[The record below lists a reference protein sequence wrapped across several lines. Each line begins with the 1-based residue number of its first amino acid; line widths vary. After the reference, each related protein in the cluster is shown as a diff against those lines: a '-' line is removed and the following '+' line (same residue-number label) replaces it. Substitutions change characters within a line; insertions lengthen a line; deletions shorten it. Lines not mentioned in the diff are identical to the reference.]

1 MKKTLVIILIGVLVL
16 SLGANLKVIKEKN
29 RKKEIMI
36 SNLYSTTIEVTRSL
50 DSFIRYVDGNDI
62 NNAKKELDHAAL
74 GLIEVDNQIKYG
86 KVYIDNRLYH
96 PGILSFR
103 FIGEGMIYGTNVNDK
118 TINSIFDD
126 NKVSDNE
133 NEYIK
138 WLLKDLKSI
147 VKKMTLE
154 EPYIPNKKL
163 SVENLNTIFGSFYN
177 TWSHMD
183 KSPYEL
189 VWK

>member
-1 MKKTLVIILIGVLVL
+1 MKKTLVVILIGVLIL
-16 SLGANLKVIKEKN
+16 SLGVNLKVIKEKN
-29 RKKEIMI
+29 RNKEIMI
-36 SNLYSTTIEVTRSL
+36 SNLYSATIEATRSL
-50 DSFIRYVDGNDI
+50 DSFIRSVDGNDI
-62 NNAKKELDHAAL
+62 NNAKKGLERAAI

-86 KVYIDNRLYH
+86 RVYIDNRLYH

-118 TINSIFDD
+118 TINSVFDD
-126 NKVSDNE
+126 NVVSDSE
-133 NEYIK
+133 NEYINR
-138 WLLKDLKSI
+138 LLKDLKSI
-147 VKKMTLE
+147 VKELTLE

-177 TWSHMD
+177 TWSRID

-189 VWK
+189 VWE